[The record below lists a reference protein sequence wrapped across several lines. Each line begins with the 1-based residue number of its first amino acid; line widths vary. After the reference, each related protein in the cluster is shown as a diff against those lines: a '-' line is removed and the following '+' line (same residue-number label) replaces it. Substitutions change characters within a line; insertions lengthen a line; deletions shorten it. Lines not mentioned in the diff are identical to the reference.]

1 MPTLMTNMQPLSV
14 MKSSLVSV
22 STANFT
28 TWDMT
33 VTSDGKEDTGI
44 SRKMSPVS
52 GSTKKREISLTKFQM
67 LKYLPSMMTTTKPFI
82 LFVEI
87 MIGSSLTG
95 SRTQQPENVPAAT
108 SLGSFQNRMDPKLW
122 IVNIPSSV
130 NEKCGK

>member
-1 MPTLMTNMQPLSV
+1 M
-14 MKSSLVSV
+14 

-28 TWDMT
+28 TWDMA

-44 SRKMSPVS
+44 SRNMSPVS
-52 GSTKKREISLTKFQM
+52 GSTKKSEISFLKFQM
-67 LKYLPSMMTTTKPFI
+67 LKCLPSIITTTKPFI
-82 LFVEI
+82 LLVEM

-108 SLGSFQNRMDPKLW
+108 SLGSLPCQNRMDPKLW

-130 NEKCGK
+130 TEKCGK